1 MKKYTACL
9 FAIFLGISFCFAQ
22 VETELIKPVA
32 PTFEIS
38 TKSLSSYTA
47 LLLMDL
53 KKLESQEREISL
65 DDTTLCEKYGLFE
78 RHGDL
83 FVNAFLW
90 VTDDLNISDLYSAR
104 VEINSKMVASIL
116 TAIIPVNAIEHVAHI
131 KGVQMIQIGERV
143 NLTMDVARSATL
155 VNSVHQGY
163 QLPQTYF
170 GSGVIIGIIDIGFD
184 YTHPNFYDTTGESN
198 YRVKR
203 VWEQTATTG
212 IPPAGFQ
219 YGRELTNQN
228 QILAAQRDVQDQSH
242 GTHVVGTAAGSGVIS
257 DFMGVAPQSE
267 LVLVSTT
274 MQDAGI
280 ADAIAYIIAY
290 ADAAN
295 KPCVINMS
303 LGKQMGPHDGNSLF
317 DLYCDQQIGQGKIL
331 VGAAG
336 NDGDKPIHISKS
348 HSFSDDVVYSFVE
361 FPNSSYGTNGTA
373 IIDVWGDPYQDFE
386 ISVAIFNTNTHQYED
401 WTPYVQASADTV
413 NYYTLF
419 DDDFF
424 FPDVC
429 NVTIATSTYYM
440 TNKRNVMVSIDHT
453 AQDDNYRWAMI
464 RVKATTGHT
473 KMWSVRDGHF
483 TSNGYSY
490 PVISGS
496 TNTTVSEIGGTGKEI
511 ISVGAY
517 TTKNTWTDLYGGSHS
532 YEDSIGAIAPFS
544 SKGLTADGRIKPE
557 VTAPGHVMVSSVS
570 SFDPTYSVS
579 SPMSVYSMTNGTDYW
594 RYGTMSGTSMASP
607 MVAGIIALWLEANP
621 ELTPTEIKQIIKDT
635 AITDSYT
642 GAISTNGNPTWG
654 WGKINA
660 HQGLLAVLADLSNDN
675 QYDISD
681 QRVRV
686 YPNPT
691 FGVVNISFYK
701 DLTNVNLEVYDTSGK
716 LVKQFL
722 YESLQANTTQI
733 LDLEELANGWYILQ
747 LSSDQKKQ
755 NLKIVKY

>member
-1 MKKYTACL
+1 MKKYIVCL
-9 FAIFLGISFCFAQ
+9 FAVIFGFSICFAQ
-22 VETELIKPVA
+22 VELELIKPVA
-32 PTFEIS
+32 PTFEIP
-38 TKSLSSYTA
+38 TKGLSSYTA

-53 KKLESQEREISL
+53 KKLESQGRELSL

-83 FVNAFLW
+83 FVNTFLV
-90 VTDDLNISDLYSAR
+90 VTEDLVVSDLYKAR
-104 VEINSKMVASIL
+104 VEVNSKTGASIL
-116 TAIIPVNAIEHVAHI
+116 TARIPVNAIEQVANI
-131 KGVQMIQIGERV
+131 KGVQMIQIGERA

-163 QLPQTYF
+163 QLPQAYF
-170 GSGVIIGIIDIGFD
+170 GNAVVVGVIDIGFD
-184 YTHPNFYDTTGESN
+184 YTHPNFYDTTGENN
-198 YRVKR
+198 YRIKR
-203 VWEQTATTG
+203 VWEQNATTG
-212 IPPAGFQ
+212 TPPAGFQ

-228 QILAAQRDVQDQSH
+228 EMLAAQRDMQNQSH
-242 GTHVVGTAAGSGVIS
+242 GTHVAGTAAGSGVIS

-290 ADAAN
+290 ADATN

-361 FPNSSYGTNGTA
+361 FPNTTYGTNGIA
-373 IIDVWGDPYQDFE
+373 IIDIWGDPYEDFE
-386 ISVAIFNTNTHQYED
+386 VSVALFNTHTHQYED

-419 DDDFF
+419 DDDLF

-440 TNKRNVMVSIDHT
+440 TNKRNVMVYLDHT

-473 KMWSVRDGHF
+473 KMWSVRDGYF

-496 TNTTVSEIGGTGKEI
+496 TNTTVSEIGGTGNGI

-544 SKGLTADGRIKPE
+544 SRGATADGRIKPDI
-557 VTAPGHVMVSSVS
+557 TAPGNIMVSSVS
-570 SFDPTYSVS
+570 SFDPTYSAS
-579 SPMSVYSMTNGTDYW
+579 SPMSVYSMTNGTNYW

-607 MVAGIIALWLEANP
+607 MVTGIIALWLEANP

-642 GAISTNGNPTWG
+642 GTISTSGNTTWG

-660 HQGLLAVLADLSNDN
+660 HQGLLAVLATMSTENHTDFIN
-675 QYDISD
+675 QSI
-681 QRVRV
+681 RV

-691 FGVVNISFYK
+691 RTEVTLSFSGNQENVK
-701 DLTNVNLEVYDTSGK
+701 LDLYDSRGK
-716 LVKQFL
+716 LVKHYL
-722 YESLQANTTQI
+722 YAYVQTNNATVLNLA
-733 LDLEELANGWYILQ
+733 DVANGVYILKV
-747 LSSDQKKQ
+747 SSDKSKET
-755 NLKIVKY
+755 LKIVKY